1 MMLTEV
7 KMQTRAKARRT
18 ALFLAFST
26 LVLWP
31 ADPGHSREKLALSL
45 SKGGNPG
52 RGGLECAPRLRPGDG
67 ASGAQA
73 SESADPRLK
82 TAYRFEEGGWVYV
95 HLEGPPGQVGFQ
107 HGYLLAP
114 EIADA
119 FEVVK
124 LLDTHDTKKD
134 WDFFRRAA
142 REMLWP
148 KVDQEYREELL
159 GIAEGLKARGISMD
173 IDDVVAL
180 NAFEELPNYYVPW
193 YNSQHKVASAP
204 RLVSPGNCSA
214 FVATGSYTRDHK
226 IAIAHNNWTS
236 YLDGERWRIIFDIA
250 PARGHRILMDG
261 FPGVIT
267 NDDDFG
273 VNSSGIMVTET
284 TITQFV
290 GWNPDG
296 KPEFVRSRQALQ
308 YAASID
314 DYVRIMLDGN
324 NGGYANDWLL
334 GDNKTGEIAQFELGL
349 KAYKL
354 WRSKDGYFVGS
365 NFARDPEVLTKDTT
379 FDINNLETSPN
390 ARRIRWERL
399 MKEAKGRIDVQMAQK
414 FMADHYDSYQKKVDP
429 DERTLCG
436 HVELSPRGVGLWEW
450 GPYYDA
456 GAVQGKT
463 MDGTMAKA
471 MSFYAHVGH
480 PCGMDFLAAPF
491 LKAHPEFAWQAPLLR
506 DMKAGPWTLFRA
518 GEKP

>member
-1 MMLTEV
+1 
-7 KMQTRAKARRT
+7 MQTRAKARRT
-18 ALFLAFST
+18 ALLLAFSI
-26 LVLWP
+26 LALWP
-31 ADPGHSREKLALSL
+31 VDPGHSRES
-45 SKGGNPG
+45 GNPA
-52 RGGLECAPRLRPGDG
+52 RGGAEVGPRLPGGDS

-82 TAYRFEEGGWVYV
+82 AAYRFEEGGWIYV
-95 HLEGPPGQVGFQ
+95 HLEGSPGQVGFQ

-124 LLDTHDTKKD
+124 LVDTHDTKKD
-134 WDFFRRAA
+134 WDFFRQAA

-148 KVDQEYREELL
+148 QIDQEYREELL
-159 GIAEGLKARGISMD
+159 GIAEGLKAHGISMD

-180 NAFEELPNYYVPW
+180 NAFEELPGYYVPW

-226 IAIAHNNWTS
+226 IVIAHSNWTS

-267 NDDDFG
+267 SDDDFG

-290 GWNPDG
+290 GWNPNG
-296 KPEFVRSRQALQ
+296 KPEFMRSRKALQ
-308 YAASID
+308 YATSID

-349 KAYKL
+349 KAYKV
-354 WRSKDGYFVGS
+354 WRSKGGYFVGS
-365 NFARDPEVLTKDTT
+365 NFARDPNVLAKDTT

-390 ARRIRWERL
+390 ARRIRWEHL
-399 MKEAKGRIDVQMAQK
+399 MKEAKGEIDVKMAEK

-436 HVELSPRGVGLWEW
+436 HVDLSPRGARLWEW
-450 GPYYDA
+450 GPHYDA

-480 PCGMDFLAAPF
+480 PCGLDFLAAPF
-491 LKAHPEFAWQAPLLR
+491 LEAHPEFAWQAPLLR
-506 DMKAGPWTLFRA
+506 DMKSGPWTLFKA
-518 GEKP
+518 GQRQP